1 MKPLKLTMRAFGPY
15 AGETVIDFE
24 KLQGRHL
31 FLICGPT
38 GAGKT
43 TILDAMCYALYGKTS
58 GDRTGEKMR
67 SDYADSSERTEVIF
81 DFMLGDKTYRATRS
95 PAQMVDKKRG
105 SGQTLAAMQA
115 SLSELEDGKEINT
128 LRTGIEEA
136 AGKLIGLNADQFCQV
151 ILLPQGDFRKLLVAK
166 ADEREAILKQLFK
179 TQRFSDFKDRLKDR
193 LDAKVREKMEKQT
206 REDQILSSSGATDEK
221 QLSQMVEEAGKE
233 LKEAQDIVKSREK
246 ESNEFREVYQKETAL
261 MGHFTELEKALKQ
274 DAALKNEEGRM
285 KEMEASLSLIRSARE
300 LAPYFVQ
307 LDGITREGKQEAV
320 KLKTARADMETYA
333 RLNETLEKR
342 IQELDAMKEKR
353 EEERKTALKMQDL
366 VPKAKLYGA
375 AVQALKNAKNALSRA
390 EEETK
395 RRQAAAEAARK
406 ARDEQKEKADAVRKS
421 YIDGQAFLLAEGLED
436 GVPCPVC
443 GAIHHPAPARG
454 GDHVAKAE
462 DVERAQKEY
471 ERASAAYDRAND
483 AKEKHSTGAYAK
495 AVSDHAKA
503 DAQMKT
509 LEEIPAAYRDP
520 KYLEAESTRLLTD
533 IRKWEQDKETAAA
546 QLRKAGADLSASQAA
561 CRNAEERRE
570 ELVKKYRE
578 TESVLK
584 EASDKA
590 GFQSLDE
597 CKEWYKKKDTEESVR
612 KTLEQYRA
620 DRKSTEERIKAE
632 EQETAGKERPD
643 MLALN
648 EKSKALQDQ
657 LKKASERAAALK
669 ERTETLQKAVSDA
682 RAIEKELEDLRKEEG
697 LIRGLYD
704 LTSGKKTRITL
715 ERYVLGTLLDDVA
728 NAANLRL
735 LSMSRKRYS
744 LHRMTDESGLGKGGL
759 SLEVSDSFTGRSR
772 PANTLSGGET
782 FLASLSL
789 ALGLA
794 DVVQSRQGGV
804 RLDTMFI
811 DEGFGTLDP
820 DSLNSAMN
828 TLIDLQNTGRMVGII
843 SHVPELEERI
853 DARLRHTRR
862 KRQQSRIRDHRLRK

>member
-1 MKPLKLTMRAFGPY
+1 MRAFGPY

-179 TQRFSDFKDRLKDR
+179 TQRFSEFKDRLKDR

-206 REDQILSSSGATDEK
+206 REDQILSTAGAADEK
-221 QLSQMVEEAGKE
+221 QLASIVEEAEKS
-233 LKEAQDIVKSREK
+233 LQEAVETTRKQEK

-261 MGHFTELEKALKQ
+261 MGHFTELDKALKQ

-300 LAPYFVQ
+300 LAPYFDQ
-307 LDGITREGKQEAV
+307 LDGITREGRQEAQ
-320 KLKTARADMETYA
+320 KLKTAKADMETYA

-395 RRQAAAEAARK
+395 RLQAAAEAARK

-421 YIDGQAFLLAEGLED
+421 YIEGQAFLLAEGLED

-503 DAQMKT
+503 DAKMKT
-509 LEEIPAAYRDP
+509 LEEIPEAYRDP

-584 EASDKA
+584 GASDQA
-590 GFQSLDE
+590 GFKSLDE

-632 EQETAGKERPD
+632 EQATAGKERPD
-643 MLALN
+643 MQALN

-682 RAIEKELEDLRKEEG
+682 RAIEKALEYLRKEEG

-735 LSMSRKRYS
+735 LSMSRRRYS

-853 DARLRHTRR
+853 DARLRVTPAE
-862 KRQQSRIRDHRLRK
+862 KGSKAEFEIID

>member
-307 LDGITREGKQEAV
+307 LDGITREGKQEAM
-320 KLKTARADMETYA
+320 KLKTARADMETYSK
-333 RLNETLEKR
+333 LNETLEKR

-395 RRQAAAEAARK
+395 RLQAAAEAARK

-421 YIDGQAFLLAEGLED
+421 NIDGQAFLLAEGLED

-471 ERASAAYDRAND
+471 ERTSAAYDRAND
-483 AKEKHSTGAYAK
+483 TKEKHSTGAYAK
-495 AVSDHAKA
+495 AMSDHAKA

-509 LEEIPAAYRDP
+509 LEEIPEAYRDP

-735 LSMSRKRYS
+735 LSMSRRRYS

-853 DARLRHTRR
+853 DARLRVTPAE
-862 KRQQSRIRDHRLRK
+862 KGSKAEFEIID

>member
-1 MKPLKLTMRAFGPY
+1 MRAFGPY

-179 TQRFSDFKDRLKDR
+179 TQRFSEFKDRLKDR

-206 REDQILSSSGATDEK
+206 REDQILSTAGAADEK
-221 QLSQMVEEAGKE
+221 QLASIVEEAEKS
-233 LKEAQDIVKSREK
+233 LQEAVETTRKQEK

-261 MGHFTELEKALKQ
+261 MGHFTELDKALKQ

-300 LAPYFVQ
+300 LAPYFDQ
-307 LDGITREGKQEAV
+307 LDGITREGRQEAQ
-320 KLKTARADMETYA
+320 KLKTAKADMETYA

-375 AVQALKNAKNALSRA
+375 AVQALKNAQNALSRA

-395 RRQAAAEAARK
+395 RLQASAEAARK
-406 ARDEQKEKADAVRKS
+406 ARDAQKEKADAVRKS

-509 LEEIPAAYRDP
+509 LEEIPEAYRDP

-584 EASDKA
+584 GASDKA

-735 LSMSRKRYS
+735 LSMSRRRYS

-759 SLEVSDSFTGRSR
+759 SLEVSDSSTGRSR

-853 DARLRHTRR
+853 DARLRVTPAE
-862 KRQQSRIRDHRLRK
+862 KGSKAEFEIID

>member
-179 TQRFSDFKDRLKDR
+179 TQRFSEFKDSLKDR

-285 KEMEASLSLIRSARE
+285 KEMEASLSLVRSARE

-320 KLKTARADMETYA
+320 KLKTARADMETYSK
-333 RLNETLEKR
+333 LNETLEKR

-395 RRQAAAEAARK
+395 RLQAAAEAAKK

-421 YIDGQAFLLAEGLED
+421 YIEGQAFLLAEGLED

-483 AKEKHSTGAYAK
+483 TKEKHSTGAYAK
-495 AVSDHAKA
+495 AMSDHAKA

-509 LEEIPAAYRDP
+509 LEEIPEAYRDP

-735 LSMSRKRYS
+735 LSMSRRRYS

-853 DARLRHTRR
+853 DARLRITPAE
-862 KRQQSRIRDHRLRK
+862 KGSKAEFEIID

>member
-179 TQRFSDFKDRLKDR
+179 TQRFSEFKDRLKDR

-320 KLKTARADMETYA
+320 KLKTARADMETYSK
-333 RLNETLEKR
+333 LNETLEKR

-395 RRQAAAEAARK
+395 RLQAAAEAARK

-421 YIDGQAFLLAEGLED
+421 YIEGQAFLLAEGLED

-454 GDHVAKAE
+454 GDNVAKAE

-509 LEEIPAAYRDP
+509 LEEIPEAYRDP

-735 LSMSRKRYS
+735 LSMSRRRYS

-853 DARLRHTRR
+853 DARLRVTPAE
-862 KRQQSRIRDHRLRK
+862 KGSKAEFEIID

>member
-67 SDYADSSERTEVIF
+67 SDYADSSERTEVVF

-320 KLKTARADMETYA
+320 KLKTAKADMETYSK
-333 RLNETLEKR
+333 LNETLEKR

-395 RRQAAAEAARK
+395 RLQAAAEAARK

-421 YIDGQAFLLAEGLED
+421 YIEGQAFLLAEGLED

-454 GDHVAKAE
+454 GDNVAKAE

-483 AKEKHSTGAYAK
+483 TKEKHSTGAYAK
-495 AVSDHAKA
+495 AMSDHAKA

-509 LEEIPAAYRDP
+509 LEEIPEAYRDP

-632 EQETAGKERPD
+632 EQATAGKERPD
-643 MLALN
+643 MQALN

-735 LSMSRKRYS
+735 LSMSRRRYS

-853 DARLRHTRR
+853 DARLRVTPAE
-862 KRQQSRIRDHRLRK
+862 KGSKAEFEIID

>member
-115 SLSELEDGKEINT
+115 SLSKLEDGKEINT

-206 REDQILSSSGATDEK
+206 REDQILSSSGATDEE

-261 MGHFTELEKALKQ
+261 MGHFTELDKALKQ

-320 KLKTARADMETYA
+320 KLKTAKADMETYSK
-333 RLNETLEKR
+333 LNETLEKR

-395 RRQAAAEAARK
+395 RLQAAAEAARK

-421 YIDGQAFLLAEGLED
+421 YIEGQAFLLAEGLED

-454 GDHVAKAE
+454 GDNVAKAE

-483 AKEKHSTGAYAK
+483 TKEKHSTGAYAK
-495 AVSDHAKA
+495 AMSDHAKA

-509 LEEIPAAYRDP
+509 LEEIPEAYRDP

-632 EQETAGKERPD
+632 EQATAGKERPD
-643 MLALN
+643 MQALN

-735 LSMSRKRYS
+735 LSMSRRRYS

-853 DARLRHTRR
+853 DARLRVTPAE
-862 KRQQSRIRDHRLRK
+862 KGSKAEFEIID

>member
-320 KLKTARADMETYA
+320 KLKTARADMETYSK
-333 RLNETLEKR
+333 LNETLEKR

-375 AVQALKNAKNALSRA
+375 AVQALKNAQNALSRA

-395 RRQAAAEAARK
+395 RLQAAAEAARK
-406 ARDEQKEKADAVRKS
+406 ARDAQKEKADAVRKS
-421 YIDGQAFLLAEGLED
+421 YIEGQAFLLAEGLED

-454 GDHVAKAE
+454 GDYVAKAE

-509 LEEIPAAYRDP
+509 LEEIPEAYRDP
-520 KYLEAESTRLLTD
+520 KFLEMESTRLLTD

-735 LSMSRKRYS
+735 LSMSRRRYS
-744 LHRMTDESGLGKGGL
+744 LHRMTDESRLGKGGL

-853 DARLRHTRR
+853 DARLRVTPAE
-862 KRQQSRIRDHRLRK
+862 KGSKAEFEIID

>member
-179 TQRFSDFKDRLKDR
+179 TQRFSEFKDRLKDR

-509 LEEIPAAYRDP
+509 LEEIPEAYRDP

-735 LSMSRKRYS
+735 LSMSRRRYS

-853 DARLRHTRR
+853 DARLRVTPAE
-862 KRQQSRIRDHRLRK
+862 KGSKAEFEIID

>member
-320 KLKTARADMETYA
+320 KLKTARADMETYSK
-333 RLNETLEKR
+333 LNETLEKR

-395 RRQAAAEAARK
+395 RLQAAAEAARK

-471 ERASAAYDRAND
+471 ERTSAAYDRAND
-483 AKEKHSTGAYAK
+483 TKEKHSTGAYAK
-495 AVSDHAKA
+495 AMSDHAKA

-509 LEEIPAAYRDP
+509 LEEIPEAYRDP

-533 IRKWEQDKETAAA
+533 IRKWEQDKETVAA

-632 EQETAGKERPD
+632 EQATAGKERPD
-643 MLALN
+643 MQALN

-735 LSMSRKRYS
+735 LSMSRRRYS

-853 DARLRHTRR
+853 DARLRVTPAE
-862 KRQQSRIRDHRLRK
+862 KGSKAEFEIID

>member
-43 TILDAMCYALYGKTS
+43 TILDAMCYALYSKTS

-67 SDYADSSERTEVIF
+67 SDYADSSERTEVVF

-105 SGQTLAAMQA
+105 SGQTMAAMQA

-320 KLKTARADMETYA
+320 KLKTARADMETYSK
-333 RLNETLEKR
+333 LNETLEKR

-375 AVQALKNAKNALSRA
+375 AVQTLKNAKNALSRA

-395 RRQAAAEAARK
+395 RLQAAAEAARK

-421 YIDGQAFLLAEGLED
+421 YIEGQAFLLAEGLED

-443 GAIHHPAPARG
+443 GAVHHPAPARG
-454 GDHVAKAE
+454 GDNVAKAE

-483 AKEKHSTGAYAK
+483 TKEKHSTGAYAK
-495 AVSDHAKA
+495 AMSDHAKA

-509 LEEIPAAYRDP
+509 LEEIPEAYRDP

-735 LSMSRKRYS
+735 LSMSRRRYS

-853 DARLRHTRR
+853 DARLRVTPAE
-862 KRQQSRIRDHRLRK
+862 KGSKAEFEIID

>member
-320 KLKTARADMETYA
+320 KLKTARADMETYSK
-333 RLNETLEKR
+333 LNETLEKR

-395 RRQAAAEAARK
+395 RLQAAAEAARK

-471 ERASAAYDRAND
+471 ERTSAAYDRAND
-483 AKEKHSTGAYAK
+483 TKEKHSTGAYAK
-495 AVSDHAKA
+495 AMSDHAKA

-509 LEEIPAAYRDP
+509 LEEIPEAYRDP

-669 ERTETLQKAVSDA
+669 ERTETLQKAVSDV

-735 LSMSRKRYS
+735 LSMSRRRYS

-853 DARLRHTRR
+853 DARLRVTPAE
-862 KRQQSRIRDHRLRK
+862 KGSKAEFEIID

>member
-67 SDYADSSERTEVIF
+67 SDYADSSERTEVVF

-136 AGKLIGLNADQFCQV
+136 AGKLIGLNANQFCQV

-320 KLKTARADMETYA
+320 KLKTARADMETYSK
-333 RLNETLEKR
+333 LNETLEKR

-395 RRQAAAEAARK
+395 RLQAAAEAARK

-421 YIDGQAFLLAEGLED
+421 YIEGQAFLLAEGLED

-454 GDHVAKAE
+454 GDNVAKAE

-483 AKEKHSTGAYAK
+483 TKEKHSTGAYAK
-495 AVSDHAKA
+495 AMSDHAKA

-509 LEEIPAAYRDP
+509 LEEIPEAYRDP
-520 KYLEAESTRLLTD
+520 KFLEMESTRLLAG

-735 LSMSRKRYS
+735 LSMSRRRYS

-853 DARLRHTRR
+853 DARLRVTPAE
-862 KRQQSRIRDHRLRK
+862 KGSKAEFEIID

>member
-206 REDQILSSSGATDEK
+206 REDQILSTAGATDEK

-261 MGHFTELEKALKQ
+261 MGHFTELDKALKQ

-320 KLKTARADMETYA
+320 KLKTAKADMETYSK
-333 RLNETLEKR
+333 LNETLEKR

-366 VPKAKLYGA
+366 VPKATLYGA
-375 AVQALKNAKNALSRA
+375 AVQALKNTKNALSRA
-390 EEETK
+390 EEEAK
-395 RRQAAAEAARK
+395 RLQAAAEAARK

-421 YIDGQAFLLAEGLED
+421 YIEGQAFLLAEGLED

-454 GDHVAKAE
+454 GDNVAKAE

-509 LEEIPAAYRDP
+509 LEEIPEAYRDP

-735 LSMSRKRYS
+735 LSMSRRRYS

-853 DARLRHTRR
+853 DARLRVTPAE
-862 KRQQSRIRDHRLRK
+862 KGSKAEFEIID

>member
-179 TQRFSDFKDRLKDR
+179 TQRFSEFKDRLKDR

-320 KLKTARADMETYA
+320 KLKTARADMETYSK
-333 RLNETLEKR
+333 LKETLEKR

-395 RRQAAAEAARK
+395 RLQAAAEAARK

-471 ERASAAYDRAND
+471 ERTSAAYDRAND
-483 AKEKHSTGAYAK
+483 TKEKHSTGAYAK
-495 AVSDHAKA
+495 AMSDHAKA

-509 LEEIPAAYRDP
+509 LEEIPEAYRDP

-546 QLRKAGADLSASQAA
+546 QLRKAGADLSASQAT

-735 LSMSRKRYS
+735 LSMSRRRYS

-853 DARLRHTRR
+853 DARLCVTPAE
-862 KRQQSRIRDHRLRK
+862 KGSKAEFEIID

>member
-115 SLSELEDGKEINT
+115 SLSEMEDGKEINT

-509 LEEIPAAYRDP
+509 LEEIPEAYRDP

-632 EQETAGKERPD
+632 EQATAGKERPD
-643 MLALN
+643 MQALN

-843 SHVPELEERI
+843 SHVPELEECI
-853 DARLRHTRR
+853 DARLRVTPAE
-862 KRQQSRIRDHRLRK
+862 KGSKAEFEIID

>member
-1 MKPLKLTMRAFGPY
+1 
-15 AGETVIDFE
+15 
-24 KLQGRHL
+24 
-31 FLICGPT
+31 
-38 GAGKT
+38 
-43 TILDAMCYALYGKTS
+43 
-58 GDRTGEKMR
+58 
-67 SDYADSSERTEVIF
+67 
-81 DFMLGDKTYRATRS
+81 
-95 PAQMVDKKRG
+95 
-105 SGQTLAAMQA
+105 
-115 SLSELEDGKEINT
+115 
-128 LRTGIEEA
+128 
-136 AGKLIGLNADQFCQV
+136 
-151 ILLPQGDFRKLLVAK
+151 
-166 ADEREAILKQLFK
+166 
-179 TQRFSDFKDRLKDR
+179 
-193 LDAKVREKMEKQT
+193 
-206 REDQILSSSGATDEK
+206 
-221 QLSQMVEEAGKE
+221 
-233 LKEAQDIVKSREK
+233 
-246 ESNEFREVYQKETAL
+246 
-261 MGHFTELEKALKQ
+261 
-274 DAALKNEEGRM
+274 
-285 KEMEASLSLIRSARE
+285 
-300 LAPYFVQ
+300 
-307 LDGITREGKQEAV
+307 
-320 KLKTARADMETYA
+320 METYT

-375 AVQALKNAKNALSRA
+375 AVQALKNAQNALSRA

-395 RRQAAAEAARK
+395 RLQAAAEAARK
-406 ARDEQKEKADAVRKS
+406 ARDAQKEKADAVRKS

-454 GDHVAKAE
+454 GDNVAKAE

-483 AKEKHSTGAYAK
+483 TKEKHSTGAYAK

-509 LEEIPAAYRDP
+509 LEEIPEAYRDP

-735 LSMSRKRYS
+735 LSMSRRRYS

-853 DARLRHTRR
+853 DARLRVTPAE
-862 KRQQSRIRDHRLRK
+862 KGSKAEFEIID

>member
-1 MKPLKLTMRAFGPY
+1 MRAFGPY

-179 TQRFSDFKDRLKDR
+179 TQRFSEFKDRLKDR

-320 KLKTARADMETYA
+320 KLKTARADMETYSK
-333 RLNETLEKR
+333 LNETLEKR

-375 AVQALKNAKNALSRA
+375 AVQALKNAQNALSRA

-395 RRQAAAEAARK
+395 RLQASAEAARK
-406 ARDEQKEKADAVRKS
+406 ARDAQKEKADAVRKS

-471 ERASAAYDRAND
+471 ERTSAAYDRAND
-483 AKEKHSTGAYAK
+483 TKEKHSTGAYAK
-495 AVSDHAKA
+495 AMSDHAKA

-509 LEEIPAAYRDP
+509 LEEIPEAYRDP

-735 LSMSRKRYS
+735 LSMSRRRYS

-853 DARLRHTRR
+853 DARLRVTPAE
-862 KRQQSRIRDHRLRK
+862 KGSKAEFEIID

>member
-1 MKPLKLTMRAFGPY
+1 MRAFGPY

-179 TQRFSDFKDRLKDR
+179 TQRFSEFKDRLKDR

-206 REDQILSSSGATDEK
+206 REDQILSTAGAADEK
-221 QLSQMVEEAGKE
+221 QLASIVEEAEKS
-233 LKEAQDIVKSREK
+233 LQEAVETTRKQEK

-261 MGHFTELEKALKQ
+261 MGHFTELDKALKQ

-300 LAPYFVQ
+300 LAPYFDQ
-307 LDGITREGKQEAV
+307 LDGITREGRQEAQ
-320 KLKTARADMETYA
+320 KLKTAKADMETYA

-375 AVQALKNAKNALSRA
+375 AVQALKNAQNALSRA

-395 RRQAAAEAARK
+395 RLQASAEAARK
-406 ARDEQKEKADAVRKS
+406 ARDAQKGKADAVRKS

-509 LEEIPAAYRDP
+509 LEEIPEAYRDP
-520 KYLEAESTRLLTD
+520 KFLEMESTRLLAD

-735 LSMSRKRYS
+735 LSMSRRRYS

-759 SLEVSDSFTGRSR
+759 SLEVSDTFTGRSR

-853 DARLRHTRR
+853 DARLRVTPAE
-862 KRQQSRIRDHRLRK
+862 KGSKAEFEIID

>member
-320 KLKTARADMETYA
+320 KLKTAKADMETYSK
-333 RLNETLEKR
+333 LNETLEKR

-395 RRQAAAEAARK
+395 RLQAAAEAARK

-421 YIDGQAFLLAEGLED
+421 YIEGQAFLLAEGLED

-454 GDHVAKAE
+454 GDNVAKAE

-509 LEEIPAAYRDP
+509 LEEIPEAYRDP

-735 LSMSRKRYS
+735 LSMSRRRYS

-853 DARLRHTRR
+853 DARLRVTPAE
-862 KRQQSRIRDHRLRK
+862 KGSKAEFEIID

>member
-1 MKPLKLTMRAFGPY
+1 MRAFGPY

-58 GDRTGEKMR
+58 GDRTGEKMG
-67 SDYADSSERTEVIF
+67 SDYADSSDRTEVIF

-179 TQRFSDFKDRLKDR
+179 TQRFSEFKDRLKDR

-206 REDQILSSSGATDEK
+206 REDQILSTAGAADEK
-221 QLSQMVEEAGKE
+221 QLASIVEEAEKS
-233 LKEAQDIVKSREK
+233 LQEAVEATRKQEK

-261 MGHFTELEKALKQ
+261 MGHFTELDKALKQ

-300 LAPYFVQ
+300 LAPYFDQ
-307 LDGITREGKQEAV
+307 LDGITREGRQEAQ
-320 KLKTARADMETYA
+320 KLKTAKADMETYT

-375 AVQALKNAKNALSRA
+375 AVQALKNAQNALSRA

-395 RRQAAAEAARK
+395 RLQASAEAARK
-406 ARDEQKEKADAVRKS
+406 ARDAQKEKADAVRKS
-421 YIDGQAFLLAEGLED
+421 YIDGQAYLLAEGLED

-509 LEEIPAAYRDP
+509 LEEIPEAYRDP

-584 EASDKA
+584 GASDKA

-735 LSMSRKRYS
+735 LSMSRRRYS

-820 DSLNSAMN
+820 ASLNSAMN
-828 TLIDLQNTGRMVGII
+828 TLIALQHTGRMVGII
-843 SHVPELEERI
+843 SHVPVLEERI
-853 DARLRHTRR
+853 DARLRVTPAE
-862 KRQQSRIRDHRLRK
+862 KGSKAEFEIID

>member
-81 DFMLGDKTYRATRS
+81 DFMLGDKTYRAARS

-105 SGQTLAAMQA
+105 SGQTMAAMQA

-320 KLKTARADMETYA
+320 KLKTARADMETYSK
-333 RLNETLEKR
+333 LNETLEKR

-395 RRQAAAEAARK
+395 RLQAAAEAARK

-421 YIDGQAFLLAEGLED
+421 YIEGQAFLLAEGLED

-454 GDHVAKAE
+454 GDNVAKAE

-483 AKEKHSTGAYAK
+483 TKEKHSTGAYAK
-495 AVSDHAKA
+495 AMSDHAKA

-509 LEEIPAAYRDP
+509 LEEIPEAYRDP

-632 EQETAGKERPD
+632 EQATAGKERPD
-643 MLALN
+643 MQALN

-735 LSMSRKRYS
+735 LSMSRRRYS

-853 DARLRHTRR
+853 DARLRVTPAE
-862 KRQQSRIRDHRLRK
+862 KGSKAEFEIID

>member
-509 LEEIPAAYRDP
+509 LEEIPEAYRDP

-704 LTSGKKTRITL
+704 LTSRKKTRITL

-735 LSMSRKRYS
+735 LSMSRRRYS

-853 DARLRHTRR
+853 DARLRVTPAE
-862 KRQQSRIRDHRLRK
+862 KGSKAEFEIID

>member
-179 TQRFSDFKDRLKDR
+179 TQRFSEFKDRLKDR

-300 LAPYFVQ
+300 LAPYFDQ
-307 LDGITREGKQEAV
+307 LDGITREGRQEAQ
-320 KLKTARADMETYA
+320 KLKTAKADMETYA

-375 AVQALKNAKNALSRA
+375 AVQALKNAQNALSRA

-395 RRQAAAEAARK
+395 RLQAAAEAARK

-421 YIDGQAFLLAEGLED
+421 YIEGQAFLLAEGLED

-454 GDHVAKAE
+454 GDNVAKAE

-495 AVSDHAKA
+495 AMSDHAKA

-509 LEEIPAAYRDP
+509 LEEIPEAYRDP
-520 KYLEAESTRLLTD
+520 KFLEMESTRLLAD

-584 EASDKA
+584 GASDQA
-590 GFQSLDE
+590 GFKSLDE

-632 EQETAGKERPD
+632 EQATAGKERPD
-643 MLALN
+643 MQALN

-682 RAIEKELEDLRKEEG
+682 RAIEKALEYLRKEEG

-735 LSMSRKRYS
+735 LSMSRRRYS

-853 DARLRHTRR
+853 DARLRVTPAE
-862 KRQQSRIRDHRLRK
+862 KGSKAEFEIID

>member
-1 MKPLKLTMRAFGPY
+1 MRAFGPY

-67 SDYADSSERTEVIF
+67 SDYADSSERTEVVF

-495 AVSDHAKA
+495 AMSDHAKA

-509 LEEIPAAYRDP
+509 LEEIPEAYRDP

-546 QLRKAGADLSASQAA
+546 QLRKAGADLSASQAT

-735 LSMSRKRYS
+735 LSMSRRRYS

-853 DARLRHTRR
+853 DARLRVTPAE
-862 KRQQSRIRDHRLRK
+862 KGSKAEFEIID

>member
-261 MGHFTELEKALKQ
+261 MGHFTELDKALKQ

-320 KLKTARADMETYA
+320 KLKTARADMETYSK
-333 RLNETLEKR
+333 LNETLEKR

-375 AVQALKNAKNALSRA
+375 AVQALKNAQNALSRA

-395 RRQAAAEAARK
+395 RLQASAEAARK

-509 LEEIPAAYRDP
+509 LEEIPEAYRDP

-735 LSMSRKRYS
+735 LSMSRRRYS

-853 DARLRHTRR
+853 DARLRVTPAE
-862 KRQQSRIRDHRLRK
+862 KGSKAEFEIID

>member
-1 MKPLKLTMRAFGPY
+1 MRAFGPY

-179 TQRFSDFKDRLKDR
+179 TQRFSEFKDRLKDR

-206 REDQILSSSGATDEK
+206 REDQILSTAGAADEK
-221 QLSQMVEEAGKE
+221 QLASIVEEAEKS
-233 LKEAQDIVKSREK
+233 LQEAVETTRKQEK

-300 LAPYFVQ
+300 LAPYFDQ
-307 LDGITREGKQEAV
+307 LDGITREGRQEAQ
-320 KLKTARADMETYA
+320 KLKTAKADMETYT

-375 AVQALKNAKNALSRA
+375 AVQALKNAQNALSRA

-395 RRQAAAEAARK
+395 RLQASAEAARK
-406 ARDEQKEKADAVRKS
+406 ARDAQKEKADAVRKS

-503 DAQMKT
+503 DTQMKT
-509 LEEIPAAYRDP
+509 LEEIPEAYRDP

-735 LSMSRKRYS
+735 LSMSRRRYS

-853 DARLRHTRR
+853 DARLRVTPAE
-862 KRQQSRIRDHRLRK
+862 KGSKAEFEIID

>member
-1 MKPLKLTMRAFGPY
+1 MRAFGPY

-320 KLKTARADMETYA
+320 KLKTARADMETYSK
-333 RLNETLEKR
+333 LNETLEKR

-395 RRQAAAEAARK
+395 RLQASAEAARK
-406 ARDEQKEKADAVRKS
+406 ARDAQKEKADAVRKS

-483 AKEKHSTGAYAK
+483 TKEKHSTGAYAK
-495 AVSDHAKA
+495 AMSDHAKA

-509 LEEIPAAYRDP
+509 LEEIPEAYRDP

-735 LSMSRKRYS
+735 LSMSRRRYS

-853 DARLRHTRR
+853 DARLRVTPAE
-862 KRQQSRIRDHRLRK
+862 KGSKAEFEIID

>member
-1 MKPLKLTMRAFGPY
+1 MRAFGPY

-320 KLKTARADMETYA
+320 KLKTARADMETYSK
-333 RLNETLEKR
+333 LNETLEKR

-395 RRQAAAEAARK
+395 RLQAAAEAARK

-509 LEEIPAAYRDP
+509 LEEIPEAYRDP
-520 KYLEAESTRLLTD
+520 KFLEMESTRLLAD

-735 LSMSRKRYS
+735 LSMSRRRYS

-853 DARLRHTRR
+853 DARLRVTPAE
-862 KRQQSRIRDHRLRK
+862 KGSKAEFEIID

>member
-285 KEMEASLSLIRSARE
+285 KEMEASLSLVRSARE

-320 KLKTARADMETYA
+320 KLKTARADMETYSK
-333 RLNETLEKR
+333 LNETLEKR

-395 RRQAAAEAARK
+395 RLQAAAEAAKK

-421 YIDGQAFLLAEGLED
+421 YIEGQAFLLAEGLED

-454 GDHVAKAE
+454 GDNVAKAE

-483 AKEKHSTGAYAK
+483 TKEKHSTGAYAK
-495 AVSDHAKA
+495 AMSDHAKA

-509 LEEIPAAYRDP
+509 LEEIPEAYRDP

-632 EQETAGKERPD
+632 EQATAGKERPD
-643 MLALN
+643 MQALN

-735 LSMSRKRYS
+735 LSMSRRRYS

-853 DARLRHTRR
+853 DARLRVTPAE
-862 KRQQSRIRDHRLRK
+862 KGSKAEFEIID

>member
-67 SDYADSSERTEVIF
+67 SDYADSSERTEVVF

-307 LDGITREGKQEAV
+307 LDGITREGKQEAQ
-320 KLKTARADMETYA
+320 KLKTAKADMETYA

-375 AVQALKNAKNALSRA
+375 AVQALKNAQNALSRA

-395 RRQAAAEAARK
+395 RLQASAEAARK
-406 ARDEQKEKADAVRKS
+406 ARDAQKEKADAVRKS

-509 LEEIPAAYRDP
+509 LEEIPEAYRDP
-520 KYLEAESTRLLTD
+520 KFLEMESTRLLAG
-533 IRKWEQDKETAAA
+533 IRKWERDKETAAV

-632 EQETAGKERPD
+632 EQATAGKERPE
-643 MLALN
+643 MQALN

-735 LSMSRKRYS
+735 LSMSRRRYS

-759 SLEVSDSFTGRSR
+759 SLEVFDSFTGRSR

-853 DARLRHTRR
+853 DARLRVTPAE
-862 KRQQSRIRDHRLRK
+862 KGSKAEFEIID

>member
-179 TQRFSDFKDRLKDR
+179 TQRFSEFKDSLKDR

-206 REDQILSSSGATDEK
+206 REDQILSTAGAADEK

-320 KLKTARADMETYA
+320 KLKTARADMETYSK
-333 RLNETLEKR
+333 LNETLEKR
-342 IQELDAMKEKR
+342 SQELDAMKEKR

-375 AVQALKNAKNALSRA
+375 AVQALKNAQNALSRA

-395 RRQAAAEAARK
+395 RLQASAEAARK
-406 ARDEQKEKADAVRKS
+406 ARDAQKGKADAVRKS

-454 GDHVAKAE
+454 GDYVAKAE

-509 LEEIPAAYRDP
+509 LEEIPEAYRDP
-520 KYLEAESTRLLTD
+520 KFLEMESTRLLAG
-533 IRKWEQDKETAAA
+533 IRKWERDKETAAA

-590 GFQSLDE
+590 GFKSLDE

-735 LSMSRKRYS
+735 LSMSRRRYS

-853 DARLRHTRR
+853 DARLRITPAE
-862 KRQQSRIRDHRLRK
+862 KGSKAEFEIID

>member
-1 MKPLKLTMRAFGPY
+1 MRAFGPY

-179 TQRFSDFKDRLKDR
+179 TQRFSEFKDRLKDR

-206 REDQILSSSGATDEK
+206 REDQILSTAGAADEK
-221 QLSQMVEEAGKE
+221 QLASIVEEAEKS
-233 LKEAQDIVKSREK
+233 LQEAVETTRKQEK

-261 MGHFTELEKALKQ
+261 MGHFTELDKALKQ

-300 LAPYFVQ
+300 LAPYFDQ
-307 LDGITREGKQEAV
+307 LDGITREGRQEAQ
-320 KLKTARADMETYA
+320 KLKTAKADMETYA

-375 AVQALKNAKNALSRA
+375 AVQALKNAQNALSRA

-395 RRQAAAEAARK
+395 RLQASAEAARK
-406 ARDEQKEKADAVRKS
+406 ARDAQKEKADAVRKS
-421 YIDGQAFLLAEGLED
+421 YIEGQAFLLAEGLED

-454 GDHVAKAE
+454 GDYVAKAE

-509 LEEIPAAYRDP
+509 LEEIPEAYRDP
-520 KYLEAESTRLLTD
+520 KFLEMESTRLLTD

-735 LSMSRKRYS
+735 LSMSRRRYS

-853 DARLRHTRR
+853 DARLRVTPAE
-862 KRQQSRIRDHRLRK
+862 KGSKAEFEIID

>member
-1 MKPLKLTMRAFGPY
+1 MRAFGPY

-67 SDYADSSERTEVIF
+67 SDYADSSEKTEVIF

-179 TQRFSDFKDRLKDR
+179 TQRFSEFKDRLKDR

-206 REDQILSSSGATDEK
+206 REDQILSTAGAAGEK
-221 QLSQMVEEAGKE
+221 QLASIVEEAEKS
-233 LKEAQDIVKSREK
+233 LQEAVETTRKQEK

-320 KLKTARADMETYA
+320 KLKTARADMETYSK
-333 RLNETLEKR
+333 LNETLEKR

-395 RRQAAAEAARK
+395 RLQAAAEAARK

-421 YIDGQAFLLAEGLED
+421 YIEGQAFLLAEGLED

-454 GDHVAKAE
+454 GDNVAKAE

-495 AVSDHAKA
+495 AMSDHAKA

-509 LEEIPAAYRDP
+509 LEEIPEAYRDP
-520 KYLEAESTRLLTD
+520 KYLEAESTRLLAG

-735 LSMSRKRYS
+735 LSMSRRRYS

-853 DARLRHTRR
+853 DARLRVTPAE
-862 KRQQSRIRDHRLRK
+862 KGSKAEFEIID

>member
-31 FLICGPT
+31 FLIFGPT

-179 TQRFSDFKDRLKDR
+179 TQRFSEFKDRLKDR

-320 KLKTARADMETYA
+320 KLKTARADMETYSK
-333 RLNETLEKR
+333 LNETLEKR

-375 AVQALKNAKNALSRA
+375 AVQALKNAQNALSRA

-395 RRQAAAEAARK
+395 RLQASAEAARK
-406 ARDEQKEKADAVRKS
+406 ARDAQKEKADAVRKS

-509 LEEIPAAYRDP
+509 LEEIPEAYRDP
-520 KYLEAESTRLLTD
+520 KFLEMESTRLLAD

-735 LSMSRKRYS
+735 LSMSRRRYS

-853 DARLRHTRR
+853 DARLRVTPAE
-862 KRQQSRIRDHRLRK
+862 KGSKAEFEIID

>member
-179 TQRFSDFKDRLKDR
+179 TQRFSEFKDRLKDR

-320 KLKTARADMETYA
+320 KLKTARADMETYSK
-333 RLNETLEKR
+333 LNETLEKR

-375 AVQALKNAKNALSRA
+375 AVQALKNAQNALSRA

-395 RRQAAAEAARK
+395 RLQAAAEAARK

-421 YIDGQAFLLAEGLED
+421 YIEGQAFLLAEGLED

-454 GDHVAKAE
+454 GDNVAKAE

-509 LEEIPAAYRDP
+509 LEEIPEAYRDP

-735 LSMSRKRYS
+735 LSMSRRRYS

-853 DARLRHTRR
+853 DARLRVTPAE
-862 KRQQSRIRDHRLRK
+862 KGSKAEFEIID

>member
-1 MKPLKLTMRAFGPY
+1 MRAFGPY

-179 TQRFSDFKDRLKDR
+179 TQRFSEFKDRLKDR

-206 REDQILSSSGATDEK
+206 REDQILSTAGAADEK
-221 QLSQMVEEAGKE
+221 QLASIVEEAEKS
-233 LKEAQDIVKSREK
+233 LQEAVETTRKQEK

-261 MGHFTELEKALKQ
+261 MGHFTELDKALKQ

-300 LAPYFVQ
+300 LAPYFDQ
-307 LDGITREGKQEAV
+307 LDGITREGRQEAQ
-320 KLKTARADMETYA
+320 KLKTAKADMETYT

-375 AVQALKNAKNALSRA
+375 AVQALKNAQNALSRA

-395 RRQAAAEAARK
+395 RLQASAEAARK
-406 ARDEQKEKADAVRKS
+406 ARDAQKEKADAVRKS

-454 GDHVAKAE
+454 GDNVAKAE

-509 LEEIPAAYRDP
+509 LEEIPEAYRDP
-520 KYLEAESTRLLTD
+520 KFLEMESTRLLTD

-632 EQETAGKERPD
+632 EQATAGKERPD
-643 MLALN
+643 MQALN

-735 LSMSRKRYS
+735 LSMSRRRYS

-853 DARLRHTRR
+853 DARLRVTPAE
-862 KRQQSRIRDHRLRK
+862 KGSKAEFEIID

>member
-179 TQRFSDFKDRLKDR
+179 TQRFSEFKDRLKDR

-206 REDQILSSSGATDEK
+206 REDQILSTAGAADEK
-221 QLSQMVEEAGKE
+221 QLASIVEEAEKS
-233 LKEAQDIVKSREK
+233 LQEAVETTRKQEK
-246 ESNEFREVYQKETAL
+246 ESNEFREVYQKKTAL
-261 MGHFTELEKALKQ
+261 MGHFTELDKALKQ

-300 LAPYFVQ
+300 LAPYFDQ
-307 LDGITREGKQEAV
+307 LDGITREGRQEAQ
-320 KLKTARADMETYA
+320 KLKTAKADMETYA

-375 AVQALKNAKNALSRA
+375 AVQALKNAQNALSRA

-395 RRQAAAEAARK
+395 RLQASAEAARK
-406 ARDEQKEKADAVRKS
+406 ARDAQKEKADAVRKS

-509 LEEIPAAYRDP
+509 LEEIPEAYRDP

-669 ERTETLQKAVSDA
+669 GRTETLQKAVSDA

-735 LSMSRKRYS
+735 LSMSRRRYS

-853 DARLRHTRR
+853 DARLRVTPAE
-862 KRQQSRIRDHRLRK
+862 KGSKAEFEIID

>member
-1 MKPLKLTMRAFGPY
+1 MRAFGPY

-81 DFMLGDKTYRATRS
+81 DFMLGDKTYRTTRS

-179 TQRFSDFKDRLKDR
+179 TQRFSEFKDRLKDR

-206 REDQILSSSGATDEK
+206 REDQILSTAGAADEK
-221 QLSQMVEEAGKE
+221 QLASIVEEAEKS
-233 LKEAQDIVKSREK
+233 LQEAVETTRKQEK

-261 MGHFTELEKALKQ
+261 MGHFTELDKALKQ

-300 LAPYFVQ
+300 LAPYFDQ
-307 LDGITREGKQEAV
+307 LDGITREGRQEAQ
-320 KLKTARADMETYA
+320 KLKTAKADMETYA

-395 RRQAAAEAARK
+395 RLQAAAEAARK

-421 YIDGQAFLLAEGLED
+421 YIEGQAFLLAEGLED

-454 GDHVAKAE
+454 GDNVAKAE

-509 LEEIPAAYRDP
+509 LEEIPEAYRDP

-735 LSMSRKRYS
+735 LSMSRRRYS

-853 DARLRHTRR
+853 DARLRVTPAE
-862 KRQQSRIRDHRLRK
+862 KGSKAEFEIID